1 MGAAR
6 WLRRER
12 EPARRAVVTGR
23 DRARRMRPELRE
35 ETAIVVAPEDLVEVA
50 VFEGAGRDPRD
61 TAEAW
66 ARTTV
71 FAVALHEDVPFA
83 GGDDAADARWFPLDA
98 LPDLAFD
105 HARLVRRWRAEL

>member
-1 MGAAR
+1 
-6 WLRRER
+6 
-12 EPARRAVVTGR
+12 
-23 DRARRMRPELRE
+23 MRPELRE